1 LTGETEVSDTE
12 RAEVSKDQGNDGFS
26 SEWQRLAQADSGLD
40 EKSPRDDA
48 GLEDAP
54 KKDEGAGQAG
64 TPPKDEAA
72 PSAEPASD
80 ALDDIWADVPEAARK
95 AFEDERKAREQAEQ
109 VARTNGGR
117 ASKAERDAAE
127 LRARLTAPPKKD
139 EQAPSD
145 EKNEQ
150 KADELSPELKRVAEE
165 YGDVAKP
172 LVDEIVALRSEMSR
186 LVAANASAEDQQ
198 KARDELQLKEY
209 LAGEEQKLFDAHG
222 DWQEVV
228 VKPEF
233 VAWVKESPR
242 YVQEAIARNG
252 NGIVDGTEAADIIG
266 RFKEA
271 TGEKAPDP
279 TSARRERQLEGGRA
293 VTSRT
298 GGAVHR
304 GEGGGTYSSEWQ
316 RLAAEDRR
324 KAAANR

>member
-48 GLEDAP
+48 GLEEAP

-80 ALDDIWADVPEAARK
+80 ALDDIWADVPEPVRKAYEAERAAREK
-95 AFEDERKAREQAEQ
+95 AEQ
-109 VARTNGGR
+109 QARTNGGR

-127 LRARLTAPPKKD
+127 LRARLTAQPSPAP
-139 EQAPSD
+139 APSKD
-145 EKNEQ
+145 KQEQ
-150 KADELSPELKRVAEE
+150 ETDELSPELKRVAEE

-172 LVDEIVALRSEMSR
+172 LVDEIVELRATVSK
-186 LVAANASAEDQQ
+186 LVAANASAEDRK
-198 KARDELQLKEY
+198 KAQDELELKEF
-209 LAGEEQKLFDAHG
+209 LAGEEQALFDAHS

-228 VKPEF
+228 LKPEF
-233 VAWVKESPR
+233 VSWVRESPR

-252 NGIVDGTEAADIIG
+252 NGIVDGKEAADIIG

-279 TSARRERQLEGGRA
+279 TSARRERQLEGSRTIPG
-293 VTSRT
+293 RT